1 MVALR
6 KDDHCSILEGA
17 ETQEIEEE
25 TVAANNM
32 DLLGWLRKQLAE
44 AEPDLLREMV
54 RSFAEALM
62 GAEADA
68 LCGAAYGER
77 CKERIN
83 RRNGY
88 RERPFDTRAG
98 TIALS
103 VPKLRAGSYFPDWL
117 LERRRRAERALV
129 AVVAECY
136 VKGVSTRRV
145 DGLVKTLGIEHIS
158 KSQVSEMAR
167 SLDSEVAAFRER
179 PLDSGPYR
187 YLWLDALA
195 VRVREG
201 GRIVRCPCVAATAVN
216 SDGYREILG
225 LDIFTSEDEAAWR
238 VFLGGLVERGLADV
252 QLVISDDHR
261 GLIKAIDAL
270 LPGAGWQR
278 CRTHFMRNL
287 LCRVPR
293 SAQPFVAT
301 MVRTIF
307 AQPSAEEV
315 AAQLGRV
322 VEQLQGR
329 FPAVA
334 VLLAEAAPDV
344 TAFAAFPV
352 EHWRQIWSNNPQERL
367 NREIRRRSDVVGIFP
382 NREAV
387 IRLVGMVLAEQHDEW
402 AVARRYMSAG
412 SLAKLAPSTAVELQ
426 EPEEVAPQLMA
437 S

>member
-1 MVALR
+1 MV
-6 KDDHCSILEGA
+6 E
-17 ETQEIEEE
+17 
-25 TVAANNM
+25 NNM

-54 RSFAEALM
+54 KSFAEALM

-68 LCGAAYGER
+68 LCGAPFRERSGER
-77 CKERIN
+77 VN

-88 RERPFDTRAG
+88 RERRFDTRAG
-98 TIALS
+98 TIDLAL
-103 VPKLRAGSYFPDWL
+103 PKLRSGSYFPDWL
-117 LERRRRAERALV
+117 LERRRRAERAMV

-145 DGLVKTLGIEHIS
+145 DGLVKTLGIEGIS
-158 KSQVSEMAR
+158 KSQVSEMAK
-167 SLDSEVAAFRER
+167 SLDEEVAAFRAR
-179 PLDSGPYR
+179 PLDAGPYP

-195 VRVREG
+195 VRVRER
-201 GRIVRCPCVAATAVN
+201 GRIVRCACVVATAVN
-216 SDGYREILG
+216 GDGYREILG
-225 LDIFTSEDEAAWR
+225 CDTFTSEDEAAWR
-238 VFLGGLVERGLADV
+238 VFLAGLVERGLSGV
-252 QLVISDDHR
+252 QLVVSDDHR
-261 GLIKAIDAL
+261 GLTKAIDAL

-287 LCRVPR
+287 LTRVPR

-301 MVRTIF
+301 MVRTVF
-307 AQPSAEEV
+307 AQPSAAEV

-322 VEQLQGR
+322 TEQLEEG

-334 VLLAEAAPDV
+334 ELLERAAPDV

-367 NREIRRRSDVVGIFP
+367 NREIRRRTDVVGIFP

-387 IRLVGMVLAEQHDEW
+387 IRLTGMVLAEQHDEW
-402 AVARRYMSAG
+402 AVGRRYMSAG
-412 SLAKLAPSTAVELQ
+412 SLAKLTPVAVVEL
-426 EPEEVAPQLMA
+426 ESPEEVTPQLMA